1 MTELAAQLLESP
13 KAPQIIQQVQAI
25 LVTERRNRQFFYK
38 WRSDDMKAEFINGEI
53 VVHSPALERHN
64 AAVLRLGMLMNAFV
78 DDREIG
84 MVRIEK
90 ALVELSRN
98 SYEPDI
104 VFFANEKAAL
114 IIPDQL
120 YYPAPDLIVEVLSKS
135 TQQNDRGVKF
145 EDYAAHGVTE
155 YWLVDPV
162 RETIETFS
170 IDADTTEYAATGLFR
185 VGQSVGSQV
194 VAGFTIP
201 VKAVFDAGAN
211 VIALRAIL
219 TA

>member
-25 LVTERRNRQFFYK
+25 LNDEHKRRQAFYE
-38 WRSDDMKAEFINGEI
+38 WMDDDMKAEFINGEI
-53 VVHSPALERHN
+53 VVHSPALHRHN
-64 AAVLRLGMLMNAFV
+64 MAVMFLGTLLNTYV
-78 DDREIG
+78 NVHELGI
-84 MVRIEK
+84 
-90 ALVELSRN
+90 ALVEKTLVELTRN

-104 VFFANEKAAL
+104 VFFGKEKAAHL
-114 IIPDQL
+114 KPDQL
-120 YYPAPDLIVEVLSKS
+120 YYPAPDLIVEVLSKG

-145 EDYAAHGVTE
+145 EDYAAHGITE

-162 RETIETFS
+162 RETIETFT
-170 IDADTTEYAATGLFR
+170 IDADTSEYAATGLFR
-185 VGQSVGSQV
+185 VGQSVSSQV

-211 VIALRAIL
+211 VTALRAL
-219 TA
+219 LAV